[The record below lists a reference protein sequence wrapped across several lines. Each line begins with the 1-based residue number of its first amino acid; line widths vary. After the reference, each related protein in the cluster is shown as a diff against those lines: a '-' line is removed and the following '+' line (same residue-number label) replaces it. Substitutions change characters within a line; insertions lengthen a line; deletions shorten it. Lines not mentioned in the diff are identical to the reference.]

1 MLRITLVC
9 LALLASPVL
18 AQGTGVE
25 VSAGVPAPPPEG
37 GATTAPEVPGR
48 QTGPPAPGVL
58 VRNGLVSVNV
68 ESVALSSI
76 LHDIARQAGLSL
88 VLQTDPMGT
97 VTANWS
103 GRAVEDALSVLLLG
117 SPLTYRRD
125 GDIVVVAGREL
136 PAMTTSR
143 LVTLR
148 HVPAG
153 GLVERLPDNLRGLT
167 TTRLVQ
173 EHNAVLVSGPADVV
187 NAVEAFVRELDVPP
201 DQVLLEV
208 LVVEFETSDLREAGV
223 SVLGGLSP
231 PGVGVPEGEEGWTS
245 YSFGTGMGQGDPA
258 EVTTDGAGVGRFLN
272 FWSDVL
278 GIRSIGRLPADFYAR
293 LRVLEQAGKAEVRSR
308 PHIATLNGNTA
319 SISVGTSQYYIL
331 KSANPYGYGG
341 GAQSTPFSQAESER
355 FEYVQ
360 ADVRLQITPW
370 VGEDGAVTAVI
381 QPSFTTPIGGFD
393 PRIPPAL
400 YNWSVDTSVR
410 LADGETFMIGGL
422 VQERE
427 RSVQNRVPFLGRIP
441 FLGRLF
447 RNERREGRKTELVI
461 FITPHVMADGASSTP
476 ASVGA
481 VERLAPNG
489 APTPPPPAPA
499 DGW

>member
-1 MLRITLVC
+1 MYRI
-9 LALLASPVL
+9 ALLCLMLLRVPAT
-18 AQGTGVE
+18 AQDLGEFRGTGF
-25 VSAGVPAPPPEG
+25 PPP
-37 GATTAPEVPGR
+37 PV
-48 QTGPPAPGVL
+48 PPAEATLERPPSAQPGQRPPPGVQ
-58 VRNGLVSVNV
+58 VQSGLVSVNV
-68 ESVALSSI
+68 ENAPLGTV

-88 VLQTDPMGT
+88 VLQSDPGGT
-97 VTANWS
+97 VTAAWS
-103 GRAVEDALSVLLLG
+103 GRTVEGALDLLLMG
-117 SPLTYRRD
+117 SSLTYRRD
-125 GDIVVVAGREL
+125 GDVVVVAGREL
-136 PAMTTSR
+136 PGMMTSR
-143 LVTLR
+143 LVSLR

-153 GLVERLPDNLRGLT
+153 GLVERLPDNLRSLT
-167 TTRLVQ
+167 TTRLIQ
-173 EHNAVLVSGPADVV
+173 EHNALLVSGPADVV
-187 NAVEAFVRELDVPP
+187 SAVEAFVRQLDVTPV
-201 DQVLLEV
+201 QVLLEV

-231 PGVGVPEGEEGWTS
+231 PGVGVPEGESGWTS
-245 YSFGTGMGQGDPA
+245 YSFGNGLDQSGAT
-258 EVTTDGAGVGRFLN
+258 EVTTDGNGVTKLLN
-272 FWSDVL
+272 FWSDIL

-341 GAQSTPFSQAESER
+341 SQATPFSQSETER

-360 ADVRLQITPW
+360 ADVKLQITPW

-381 QPSFTTPIGGFD
+381 QPSFTTPVGGFD
-393 PRIPPAL
+393 PRVPPAL

-427 RSVQNRVPFLGRIP
+427 RSIQNRVPYLGRIP

-447 RNERREGRKTELVI
+447 RNERREGRKSELVI
-461 FITPHVMADGASSTP
+461 FITPHVMPSGSSTGRTP
-476 ASVGA
+476 ADVR
-481 VERLAPNG
+481 RLAPEG
-489 APTPPPPAPA
+489 ARVLERDRSVQQP
-499 DGW
+499 

>member
-1 MLRITLVC
+1 MT
-9 LALLASPVL
+9 
-18 AQGTGVE
+18 
-25 VSAGVPAPPPEG
+25 
-37 GATTAPEVPGR
+37 
-48 QTGPPAPGVL
+48 

-68 ESVALSSI
+68 EAVSLASV
-76 LHDIARQAGLSL
+76 LHDVARQAGLSL
-88 VLQTDPMGT
+88 VLQADPSGS
-97 VTANWS
+97 VTASWG
-103 GRAVEDALSVLLLG
+103 GRTVEGALDVLLLG

-125 GDIVVVAGREL
+125 GDVVVVAGREL

-143 LVTLR
+143 LVSLQ

-153 GLVERLPDNLRGLT
+153 GLVERLPDNLRLLT
-167 TTRLVQ
+167 TTRLIQ
-173 EHNAVLVSGPADVV
+173 EHNALLVSGPADAVG
-187 NAVEAFVRELDVPP
+187 AVEAFVHELDVAPE
-201 DQVLLEV
+201 QVLLEV

-231 PGVGVPEGEEGWTS
+231 PGVGVPQGEEGWTS
-245 YSFGTGMGQGDPA
+245 YSFGNGLDQGGA
-258 EVTTDGAGVGRFLN
+258 TEVTTDGAGATRFLN
-272 FWSDVL
+272 FWSDIL
-278 GIRSIGRLPADFYAR
+278 GIKSIGRLPADFYAR

-341 GAQSTPFSQAESER
+341 SQATPFSQSETER

-381 QPSFTTPIGGFD
+381 QPSFTTPVGGFD
-393 PRIPPAL
+393 PRVPPAL
-400 YNWSVDTSVR
+400 YNWSVDTTVR

-427 RSVQNRVPFLGRIP
+427 RSVQNRIPFLGRIP
-441 FLGRLF
+441 LIGRLF
-447 RNERREGRKTELVI
+447 RNERREGRKSELVI
-461 FITPHVMADGASSTP
+461 FITPHVMAAGTTSTP
-476 ASVGA
+476 ATDRA
-481 VERLAPNG
+481 TERLAPRG
-489 APTPPPPAPA
+489 ALQRPPP
-499 DGW
+499 DGSGAQR